1 MGIAEQ
7 HAITLAAG
15 LACEGFKPVVAIY
28 SSFLQRGYD
37 QLIHDVA
44 LQKLPVL
51 FAIDRAGIVGPD
63 GPTHIGSFDLSFMRC
78 IPNMVIMAPADED
91 ECRQML
97 TTGFEHDG
105 PAAVRYPRGG
115 GPGVMV
121 NSTIQPPI
129 PIGKALKVREGK
141 EVALL
146 NFGALLVNTIKAAE
160 ELDATV
166 INMRF
171 VKPLDEALLTELAA
185 SHSLFVTIEDNVIAG
200 GAGSAVSEWLNRQL
214 LQIPLIQLGL
224 PDHFIEQGTRA
235 ELLAECGLDKSGI
248 ILAVEKYRSALN

>member
-1 MGIAEQ
+1 
-7 HAITLAAG
+7 
-15 LACEGFKPVVAIY
+15 VAIY

-44 LQKLPVL
+44 LQNLPVL

-78 IPNMVIMAPADED
+78 IPNMVIMAPANES

-115 GPGVMV
+115 GPGITV
-121 NSTIQPPI
+121 NRVIQPPI
-129 PIGKALKVREGK
+129 PIGKAIKVREGK
-141 EVALL
+141 DIALL
-146 NFGALLVNTIKAAE
+146 NFGPLLTDATDAAE

-171 VKPLDEALLTELAA
+171 VKPLDETLLTELAA
-185 SHSLFVTIEDNVIAG
+185 SHSLFVTIEDNAIAG
-200 GAGSAVSEWLNRQL
+200 GAGSAVAEWRGQQG
-214 LQIPLIQLGL
+214 LQIPLLQLGL
-224 PDHFIEQGTRA
+224 PDQFIEQGTRA
-235 ELLAECGLDKSGI
+235 ELLAECGLDRSGI
-248 ILAVEKYRSALN
+248 ISAVEKYRSDPD